1 MRFGKIAL
9 HSTPGVVYAAP
20 MQMNLDQSPTNRSF
34 TVPEAAQVLGI
45 SPEAVRA
52 RIHRG
57 TLHKEKA
64 PDGTVYVRLNDD
76 QSQPNG
82 DSMYDKTYDRSVMQ
96 EVLHEQVVYLREQ
109 LDREREARTEER
121 RRQDTI
127 IAQLT
132 QANAALARRVP
143 ELEAPASPAPRESS
157 ETAPESPEGA
167 EPRSG
172 TGGPQTGAQEGTARR
187 PWWLRWFGG

>member
-1 MRFGKIAL
+1 M
-9 HSTPGVVYAAP
+9 
-20 MQMNLDQSPTNRSF
+20 
-34 TVPEAAQVLGI
+34 LGI

-64 PDGTVYVRLNDD
+64 SDGTVYVRLYAD
-76 QSQPNG
+76 QTQSNG
-82 DSMYDKTYDRSVMQ
+82 NGTGDNTPDRSME
-96 EVLHEQVVYLREQ
+96 EVLREQVAYLREQ

-132 QANAALARRVP
+132 QANSALARRIP
-143 ELEAPASPAPRESS
+143 ELESPSVLRNGHEADPD
-157 ETAPESPEGA
+157 TPESVESQPDPVGHQTVTQEPE
-167 EPRSG
+167 E
-172 TGGPQTGAQEGTARR
+172 TARR
-187 PWWLRWFGG
+187 PWWVRWFGG